1 MVHHGKNMQVS
12 VRRCNGSLSHLIFLV
27 PRNALATEAER
38 TTSEQCAPPV
48 PCQLFTE
55 ICQQFAKDGS
65 CNKTW
70 VSGSWLLQSTC
81 WKSCIKFFSP
91 VGTLL
96 YVLLNF
102 PWDLQRAGRFLLAD
116 SWWLCDDFTDSLW
129 AADSHVHSCG
139 WCTHEAL
146 QNSGSLSSHVVE
158 DDGSLGL
165 GSTTT
170 LEVRSWDSCY
180 KETSCE
186 CYSGRTETHKPTIR
200 VARSV
205 FEIEQQAKG

>member
-1 MVHHGKNMQVS
+1 MEKIRKAVLGGAMD
-12 VRRCNGSLSHLIFLV
+12 L
-27 PRNALATEAER
+27 LATWYSSYPR
-38 TTSEQCAPPV
+38 MLW
-48 PCQLFTE
+48 QL
-55 ICQQFAKDGS
+55 KLRGPHL
-65 CNKTW
+65 NN
-70 VSGSWLLQSTC
+70 VLLQSRVNC
-81 WKSCIKFFSP
+81 LPKFASSLQKMGAVTRP
-91 VGTLL
+91 ECQVVG
-96 YVLLNF
+96 F
-102 PWDLQRAGRFLLAD
+102 FKAQAGRAVSNSSHLLALCYMYFSTFHEICRELADLLLAD

-146 QNSGSLSSHVVE
+146 QNSGSLTSHVVE

>member
-1 MVHHGKNMQVS
+1 MVHHGKNTQGGVG
-12 VRRCNGSLSHLIFLV
+12 RCNGSLSHLIFLL
-27 PRNALATEAER
+27 PKNALATEAER

-70 VSGSWLLQSTC
+70 VSGSWLLQSTG

-102 PWDLQRAGRFLLAD
+102 PWDLQRAGRFTASWLLMAL
-116 SWWLCDDFTDSLW
+116 WWFYWLTVSSRLTCAFLWVMYPWGPTELRVTNFT
-129 AADSHVHSCG
+129 CG
-139 WCTHEAL
+139 GRWW
-146 QNSGSLSSHVVE
+146 Q
-158 DDGSLGL
+158 LG
-165 GSTTT
+165 
-170 LEVRSWDSCY
+170 
-180 KETSCE
+180 
-186 CYSGRTETHKPTIR
+186 IR
-200 VARSV
+200 
-205 FEIEQQAKG
+205 